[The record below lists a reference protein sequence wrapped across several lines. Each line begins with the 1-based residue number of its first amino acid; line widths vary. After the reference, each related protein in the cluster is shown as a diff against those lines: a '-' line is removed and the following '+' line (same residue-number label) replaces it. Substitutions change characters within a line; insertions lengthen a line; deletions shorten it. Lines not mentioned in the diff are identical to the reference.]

1 MQAMSV
7 EQKEHIAT
15 IKKIGSQMLTEADL
29 TTVLKL
35 LKKQFLQKLS
45 WKNKLN
51 LSLLIPE
58 PDFRMTTLYYFR
70 NTWLVSGYWYW

>member
-1 MQAMSV
+1 MF
-7 EQKEHIAT
+7 
-15 IKKIGSQMLTEADL
+15 TEADL

-58 PDFRMTTLYYFR
+58 PDFA
-70 NTWLVSGYWYW
+70 